1 MNSDKMIALLEKQ
14 KKDLVTRFLE
24 QHQETR
30 NHQSFIDRLLSNI
43 SDLLLV
49 LTTDM
54 QILQASTEL
63 RQVLGYPADSELP
76 PLADILTRE
85 TIQTITSRLEQGEF
99 HDLEASLRTR
109 TDETIP
115 VTMRGSMF
123 TTPSGRVLYMLVA
136 SDRRDVYRML
146 EQMREVQ
153 NQLIHSGRLAS
164 LGEMAAGI
172 GHELTQPLNTI
183 LLLARN
189 SIKTLDASADNLP
202 LVRENLQ
209 TIIERVNFSSSI
221 IRNLKGFAS
230 KVQEEMIPC
239 RLNVILLDVL
249 SFLESQL
256 EISDIRVQLALDE
269 DIVWVLG
276 QNVRLEQVFLNII
289 QNSIQ
294 ALANTLSPHLTIRTF
309 RHQGMNPRTLET
321 TTYAATAISDN
332 GEGIPKE
339 KLDRIFDPFFTTRQ
353 VGTGMGLGLSIVD
366 RIVRSCNGH
375 ISVHSTPGVDTT
387 FTVYLPELI
396 HP

>member
-24 QHQETR
+24 QHQEAR
-30 NHQSFIDRLLSNI
+30 NHQSFIDRILSNI
-43 SDLLLV
+43 SDLLLI

-76 PLADILTRE
+76 ALADILAPE
-85 TIQTITSRLEQGEF
+85 AIETITSLLEQGQF
-99 HDLEASLRTR
+99 HDLESSLRTR
-109 TDETIP
+109 THETIP

-136 SDRRDVYRML
+136 SDRRDVYRVL

-183 LLLARN
+183 LLMARN
-189 SIKTLDASADNLP
+189 SIKALDATADNMP

-230 KVQEEMIPC
+230 RVQEEMIPC

-256 EISDIRVQLALDE
+256 EISDIRVQLTLDE

-289 QNSIQ
+289 QNAIQ
-294 ALANTLSPHLTIRTF
+294 ALANTLSPSLTIRTF
-309 RHQGMNPRTLET
+309 RHQGMDPRTLET
-321 TTYAATAISDN
+321 TSYAATAISDN